1 MLLFFF
7 YSLGTYTKSLRYACG
22 YLLIYLERV
31 FQQDQSLLL
40 QKIYHSKKFHECE
53 NLNPTKPGS
62 EKVNKDGTEG
72 TK

>member
-40 QKIYHSKKFHECE
+40 QKIYHSKKFH
-53 NLNPTKPGS
+53 
-62 EKVNKDGTEG
+62 
-72 TK
+72 